1 MRAMVP
7 FLRHLLSAAT
17 LSSVCFLQ
25 ACAALPPLP
34 HRTESRAIPGT
45 TASAFARKVSAERG
59 NASPAQSGVRL
70 LAGGEEALSTL
81 LALVDGAEHTLDLQ
95 YYAVLNEASTRLLL
109 QRVRAAADRGVRVR
123 MLIDDFNTSG
133 TDDALLRLTRHPRME
148 VRLYNPLPGGR
159 FSLPTRVIASLHDV
173 GRINNRM
180 HNKQLVAD
188 NALAVTGGR
197 NLGDAYF
204 LQGADAN
211 FVDLDLLVAGPVV
224 QQLSATFDRYWA
236 SELAYPADAIISPDK
251 AGSAPAAG
259 DSPLSSAAAGTATPQ
274 ASSPAPAASQA
285 ARMESAP
292 VTAPTRAVPPER
304 PPSSAASKAVPE
316 VPPGEPASAPKLP
329 PVASAPMDAPSGLDV
344 PTLERLKAQADA
356 LRAGP
361 LKLQWM
367 PARLWADRPSKTSSE
382 GTPSPDEIM
391 FDDFAGLMRSA
402 RQEVFLVTPYF
413 VPGQPGMAV
422 IRELRKRGIR
432 VRILTASLAGTDA
445 PAVYLGYSR
454 YREALLKLGVELYEL
469 RAEPGGP
476 QPPRFGG
483 VHSRTNLHAKAMLV
497 DGGTV
502 VVGSMNFDPRSA
514 NLNTEMGLVTRS
526 TRFAAQVNELLTEIT
541 RRAAW
546 RLSLEDGGL
555 LWSHTDDK
563 GQALRVTHEPDTSVF
578 KRLGLKLLGPLAPE
592 EML

>member
-1 MRAMVP
+1 MGS
-7 FLRHLLSAAT
+7 FLRRLLYAAT
-17 LSSVCFLQ
+17 LSGVCFLQ

-34 HRTESRAIPGT
+34 QRTESRALPGGT
-45 TASAFARKVSAERG
+45 PSAFARKVAAERG
-59 NASPAQSGVRL
+59 NASAAQSGVRL

-109 QRVRAAADRGVRVR
+109 QRVLAAADRGVRVR
-123 MLIDDFNTSG
+123 LLIDDFNTSG
-133 TDDALLRLTRHPRME
+133 TDDALLRLTRHPRLE

-159 FSLPTRVIASLHDV
+159 FSLLTRVIASLHDV
-173 GRINNRM
+173 ARINNRM

-204 LQGADAN
+204 LQGAKAN

-236 SELAYPADAIISPDK
+236 SDLAYPADAIIAPQ
-251 AGSAPAAG
+251 AGSAPARPA
-259 DSPLSSAAAGTATPQ
+259 SAEA
-274 ASSPAPAASQA
+274 
-285 ARMESAP
+285 AP
-292 VTAPTRAVPPER
+292 VTAPTRAVPPQR
-304 PPSSAASKAVPE
+304 PPAGSASQALPE
-316 VPPGEPASAPKLP
+316 VPPGEPASAPNLP
-329 PVASAPMDAPSGLDV
+329 PVASAPMDAPSGLDDS
-344 PTLERLKAQADA
+344 TLARLKAQADA

-361 LKLQWM
+361 LHLQWM
-367 PARLWADRPSKTSSE
+367 PARLWADRPSKTS
-382 GTPSPDEIM
+382 GGGNPSPDEIM

-402 RQEVFLVTPYF
+402 RQQVFLVTPYF
-413 VPGQPGMAV
+413 VPGEPGMGL
-422 IRELRKRGIR
+422 IRELRQRGVR

-445 PAVYLGYSR
+445 PAVHLGYSR
-454 YREALLKLGVELYEL
+454 YREELLRLGVELYEL

-476 QPPRFGG
+476 KPPRFGG

-497 DGGTV
+497 DAGTV

-526 TRFAAQVNELLTEIT
+526 TRFAAQVDQLLTEIT
-541 RRAAW
+541 QRAAW
-546 RLSLEDGGL
+546 RLSLQDGGL
-555 LWSHTDDK
+555 LWTHTDDQ
-563 GQALRVTHEPDTSVF
+563 GQPLRVTHEPDTSLL

>member
-1 MRAMVP
+1 MLSP
-7 FLRHLLSAAT
+7 LRRLLSVAT

-25 ACAALPPLP
+25 ACAALPPMP
-34 HRTESRAIPGT
+34 PRTESRALPGGT
-45 TASAFARKVSAERG
+45 PSALARKVAAERG
-59 NASPAQSGVRL
+59 NAPAGQSGVRL
-70 LAGGEEALSTL
+70 LVRGEEALSAL
-81 LALVDGAEHTLDLQ
+81 LALVDSAERTLDLQ

-109 QRVRAAADRGVRVR
+109 QRVQAAADRGVRVR
-123 MLIDDFNTSG
+123 LLIDDFNTSG
-133 TDDALLRLTRHPRME
+133 TDDALLRLTRHQRIE
-148 VRLYNPLPGGR
+148 VRLYNPLPAGR
-159 FSLPTRVIASLHDV
+159 FSLPTRVMASLHDV
-173 GRINNRM
+173 SRINSRM

-204 LQGADAN
+204 LQGAKAN

-236 SELAYPADAIISPDK
+236 SEQAYPADAII
-251 AGSAPAAG
+251 AG
-259 DSPLSSAAAGTATPQ
+259 DADRKGDDAEPAPK
-274 ASSPAPAASQA
+274 SSPQPEPKPEAMPQGRA
-285 ARMESAP
+285 AP
-292 VTAPTRAVPPER
+292 VSKPASTDEP
-304 PPSSAASKAVPE
+304 PPS
-316 VPPGEPASAPKLP
+316 GNRPASAPPLP
-329 PVASAPMDAPSGLDV
+329 PVASAPMDAPSGLDAE
-344 PTLERLKAQADA
+344 TLDRLKQQVDA
-356 LRAGP
+356 LRTGP
-361 LKLQWM
+361 LQLQWM
-367 PARLWADRPSKTSSE
+367 PARLWADRPSKTNGQ
-382 GTPSPDEIM
+382 GTPAPDEIM

-402 RQEVFLVTPYF
+402 KQQVFLVTPYF
-413 VPGQPGMAV
+413 VPGEPGMAL
-422 IRELRKRGIR
+422 IRELRQRGVR

-454 YREALLKLGVELYEL
+454 YREELVKLGVELYEL

-476 QPPRFGG
+476 QPSRFGG

-526 TRFAAQVNELLTEIT
+526 TAFAGQVDELLTRIT
-541 RRAAW
+541 ARAAW
-546 RLSLEDGGL
+546 RLTQEAGGL
-555 LWSHTDDK
+555 VWSHTDDQ
-563 GQALRVTHEPDTSVF
+563 GQALRFTHEPDTSLL